1 MMMTINTKKRFFWAK
16 IQKNYTSSISIIIL
30 IITIS
35 LFIACKKKE
44 NFHVESIKTATGWGY
59 TIATDEKIII
69 KQTVIPIINNY
80 KSFTTEK
87 DALKTGNLV
96 VKKLEANLSPTLT
109 KKDLILLD
117 ITI

>member
-1 MMMTINTKKRFFWAK
+1 MIMTINTKKRFFWAK
-16 IQKNYTSSISIIIL
+16 IQKNYASSGSVIII
-30 IITIS
+30 IIAI
-35 LFIACKKKE
+35 LLLVACNKKE

-69 KQTVIPIINNY
+69 KQTIIPVINNY

>member
-1 MMMTINTKKRFFWAK
+1 MIMIINTNKRFFWAK
-16 IQKNYTSSISIIIL
+16 IQKNYYSSYSGIIA
-30 IITIS
+30 IITI
-35 LFIACKKKE
+35 LLLVACNKKE

-69 KQTVIPIINNY
+69 KQTVIPVINSY

-87 DALKTGNLV
+87 DALKTGKLV
-96 VKKLEANLSPTLT
+96 VKKLEANLSPTIT